1 MFLPTFYWPTSVAD
15 WRYSGGFRQ
24 NITSPDPGMPLG
36 RGGITDP
43 CSTNCIFTSVSSVL
57 QAIARCP
64 SGMYGKLHKPYVRHV
79 SLVTGGLQSVGALL
93 ACTAPILVL
102 HTLCCE
108 NDSGLLWRSGCV
120 CEILMSKCSYIRQ
133 YGCDK

>member
-1 MFLPTFYWPTSVAD
+1 MLYVQTGSVAKVKGVSVTCVDAFPTFYWTTSVAD

-24 NITSPDPGMPLG
+24 IMTSPDPGMPLG

-64 SGMYGKLHKPYVRHV
+64 SGMYGKLHKHYVRHV
-79 SLVTGGLQSVGALL
+79 SLGTGCLQSVGSLL
-93 ACTAPILVL
+93 ACADPILVL

-108 NDSGLLWRSGCV
+108 NYSGLL
-120 CEILMSKCSYIRQ
+120 
-133 YGCDK
+133 